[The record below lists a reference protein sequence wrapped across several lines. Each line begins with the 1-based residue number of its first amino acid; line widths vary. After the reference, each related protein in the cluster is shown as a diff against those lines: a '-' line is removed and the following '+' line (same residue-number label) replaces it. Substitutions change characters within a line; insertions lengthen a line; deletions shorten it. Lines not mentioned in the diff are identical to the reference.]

1 MFPLCS
7 YSSFSSSFILVEYA
21 VVKDTSGYQSI
32 RQGSRSPAMAQ
43 YNSWGVTP
51 GQASSASYF
60 GDYSNLPP
68 TSSDFPQNGTQG
80 YSYSSQSPSKRNSQ
94 LDYSQAY
101 GPPSPSSSSPSRTSR
116 ITSWFRS
123 RSGSPGDT
131 GEKRS
136 RSRSRSKTPTEGFV
150 VRSVVKQAGGVNG
163 SNIQGWD
170 TTGATDNDSMY
181 QRSKSRPLTGG
192 MVMSLGVPPGGPGG
206 GTGYGTAH
214 SSNDGRPEE
223 PLFQKE
229 LPPMP
234 MASPSSPSRGS
245 FDAAGMTGGFA
256 PPLRPASPG
265 VAKAGVFRKPRRLSA
280 SPAPTPIPKSPDR
293 AALDRPTSPIGERYV
308 ANGYGTNDNGRND
321 FATSDSGP
329 VAYLHDSTLNPSN
342 SAHDIPGFDPSM
354 FQQGSEGEIA
364 HISFTTSPLPD
375 HRDFSDPRPAMA
387 SPSGPLRVITNN
399 LNSFT
404 AHNASSAS
412 ATSPAAGP
420 GLASKLRGFFNN
432 RPPLDGEGDEDD
444 NGAISDDEQAAAL
457 NNQGATPYGVSAS
470 ALSSPRW
477 GSVQPPFAHSPHTQ
491 RKMDAADWE
500 AEQLRRQTQMEA
512 VRLIDE
518 ERRRAMENSA
528 TSPDRQAQ
536 GGGQRKAVPAVSR
549 NEHVPS
555 LPSSLAQEVVDE
567 GWTSD
572 ALSQMTENGRR
583 DLVRRLTAKGKAR
596 SVRSNQ
602 TVVEHQGGWEPEEV
616 AQIDDGE
623 VEIEWDRLTPA
634 QR

>member
-1 MFPLCS
+1 
-7 YSSFSSSFILVEYA
+7 
-21 VVKDTSGYQSI
+21 
-32 RQGSRSPAMAQ
+32 
-43 YNSWGVTP
+43 
-51 GQASSASYF
+51 
-60 GDYSNLPP
+60 
-68 TSSDFPQNGTQG
+68 
-80 YSYSSQSPSKRNSQ
+80 
-94 LDYSQAY
+94 
-101 GPPSPSSSSPSRTSR
+101 
-116 ITSWFRS
+116 
-123 RSGSPGDT
+123 
-131 GEKRS
+131 
-136 RSRSRSKTPTEGFV
+136 
-150 VRSVVKQAGGVNG
+150 
-163 SNIQGWD
+163 
-170 TTGATDNDSMY
+170 
-181 QRSKSRPLTGG
+181 
-192 MVMSLGVPPGGPGG
+192 MSLGVPPGGPGG

-223 PLFQKE
+223 PSYQKQ

-245 FDAAGMTGGFA
+245 FDASGTAAGFA

-265 VAKAGVFRKPRRLSA
+265 VAKAGVFHKPRRLSA
-280 SPAPTPIPKSPDR
+280 SPVPSPIPKSPDR

-308 ANGYGTNDNGRND
+308 ANGYGAVDNGQNN
-321 FATSDSGP
+321 FASSDSGP
-329 VAYLHDSTLNPSN
+329 LAYLHDSTLNPSN
-342 SAHDIPGFDPSM
+342 SAHDIPGFDPST

-364 HISFTTSPLPD
+364 HISFTASPRPE
-375 HRDFSDPRPAMA
+375 HRDFSDPRPAM
-387 SPSGPLRVITNN
+387 SSSPLRVITNN

-432 RPPLDGEGDEDD
+432 RPQDGEGDEDN
-444 NGAISDDEQAAAL
+444 NGAVSDDEQDAAPIR
-457 NNQGATPYGVSAS
+457 QEATPYGVSS
-470 ALSSPRW
+470 SVLSSPKR

-518 ERRRAMENSA
+518 ERRRAMEDPA
-528 TSPDRQAQ
+528 PSPVRQTQ
-536 GGGQRKAVPAVSR
+536 NGGQRKDVPVSSR

-555 LPSSLAQEVVDE
+555 LPSSLAQEVADE

-572 ALSQMTENGRR
+572 ALSQMSESGRR

-596 SVRSNQ
+596 SIRSNQ
-602 TVVEHQGGWEPEEV
+602 TVIEHQNGWETGEV
-616 AQIDDGE
+616 AHADESE
-623 VEIEWDRLTPA
+623 VEIGWDRLTPA